1 MERRYLVAALAMI
14 ATFAGVSRGFQ
25 SVQQLSRQRGQ
36 HGQAISSPQCVLPAI
51 VSRVLA
57 KLKGGLHQTDPEE
70 AQLLAEMNLPVAALQ
85 AKATEQAAKQAQIAA
100 ELARA
105 AAMRE
110 AERAHRD
117 AIKMRDE
124 MASEKNVTS
133 LVSIDLPDLTSL
145 DQRIQVRTA
154 AVAQRMAVRN
164 AVRMQVAAARLQA
177 ASLQMENS
185 RKPHAPCPA
194 RQAEMR

>member
-14 ATFAGVSRGFQ
+14 ATFAGFSRGFQ
-25 SVQQLSRQRGQ
+25 SLQQLSQRGQ
-36 HGQAISSPQCVLPAI
+36 HGQTMSGPQCPLPSI
-51 VSRVLA
+51 VGRVLA
-57 KLKGGLHQTDPEE
+57 KLKTGLHQTDPEE
-70 AQLLAEMNLPVAALQ
+70 AQLLAEMNLPVAALE
-85 AKATEQAAKQAQIAA
+85 AKAAEQAAKQSQIAA

-110 AERAHRD
+110 AERAHRE
-117 AIKMRDE
+117 ALRMREE
-124 MASEKNVTS
+124 MAREKNVAS
-133 LVSIDLPDLTSL
+133 AVSVELPALAGL

-154 AVAQRMAVRN
+154 VMVQRLAARSVK
-164 AVRMQVAAARLQA
+164 MQIAAAKWQA

-185 RKPHAPCPA
+185 GKRHSPCGA